1 MARRLLRTSTRTPD
15 GTTNLVVAS
24 RELTR
29 DGTAWVEARLAT
41 LPNGRLGWVPRSA
54 LGGWEFVDTRVAVDR
69 ARLSLTPY
77 RDGAVVFRAPVGIG
91 KPSTPTPDWPV
102 LRARPADRLPQ
113 PQLRSARVR
122 YQRPVAIRHGLA
134 SRRLH
139 RDPRTRPPRPHPGP
153 DLARSIRLKN
163 AADSEIGQTDASRD
177 PRYGSVTGRKRDW
190 RKLVG
195 ALLVGSS

>member
-1 MARRLLRTSTRTPD
+1 MLTATKAREYSSFRGPAIAPVLTRTPD

-29 DGTAWVEARLAT
+29 DGTAWVQARLAT

-69 ARLSLTPY
+69 ARPSLTPY

-91 KPSTPTPDWPV
+91 KPSTPTPDGLFYV
-102 LRARPADRLPQ
+102 RDRLTGYPQ

-139 RDPRTRPPRPHPGP
+139 RDPRTDRPGLIPG
-153 DLARSIRLKN
+153 RISH
-163 AADSEIGQTDASRD
+163 GASD
-177 PRYGSVTGRKRDW
+177 
-190 RKLVG
+190 
-195 ALLVGSS
+195 